1 MQEKKSTKPNK
12 LEDIT
17 NLKSLMSLNDSLFE
31 ATKTAIRTKNNEIAL
46 KMIENLSD
54 RPDLWMEYLSV
65 RWIF

>member
-12 LEDIT
+12 LEDIS
-17 NLKSLMSLNDSLFE
+17 NLKNLMSLNDSLFE

-54 RPDLWMEYLSV
+54 RPDLWIEYLSV
-65 RWIF
+65 K

>member
-12 LEDIT
+12 LEDIS

-46 KMIENLSD
+46 KMIDNLSE
-54 RPDLWMEYLSV
+54 RPDLWKEYLSV
-65 RWIF
+65 K